1 MAQPL
6 DHSVE
11 TLGYR
16 ITQPPQSTESGSP
29 FVFTYIAD
37 TRPNDACLQLSRV
50 ADLLLCQATFLEAQ
64 KIQAYQRLLMT
75 ATEAATL
82 AANASA
88 KRLLLTHF
96 SHRYDEINAFLHEA
110 RPIFSAVDTARD
122 CARYAVSHHAL
133 ISTPAT

>member
-1 MAQPL
+1 
-6 DHSVE
+6 
-11 TLGYR
+11 
-16 ITQPPQSTESGSP
+16 
-29 FVFTYIAD
+29 
-37 TRPNDACLQLSRV
+37 V